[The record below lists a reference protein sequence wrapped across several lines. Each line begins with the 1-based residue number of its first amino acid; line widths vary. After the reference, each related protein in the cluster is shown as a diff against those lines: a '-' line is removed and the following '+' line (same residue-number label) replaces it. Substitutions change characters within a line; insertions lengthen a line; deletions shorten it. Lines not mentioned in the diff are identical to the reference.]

1 MPVEFHCE
9 HCGKLVK
16 APSEA
21 AGRKGKCPHCQVVCY
36 IPSPPE
42 EIEEIGLAPL
52 DDAEEMKRKRAL
64 EETAKLQHA
73 LLHDRATPAD
83 AAAGAGGRAAA
94 GGARPAARPDSSN
107 LGMPAAEV
115 EQLVAAFVSAM
126 SEGQF
131 DRADRVAG
139 RLQSERDQV
148 IAIVER
154 ISSGESSSVSL
165 PSLPKPVMLGFLK
178 QLRAKM

>member
-36 IPSPPE
+36 IPMPPE

-52 DDAEEMKRKRAL
+52 DDAEELKRKRAL

-83 AAAGAGGRAAA
+83 TAAGPGGRATA
-94 GGARPAARPDSSN
+94 GGTRPIARPESSN
-107 LGMPAAEV
+107 LGMPVAEV

-126 SEGQF
+126 SEGQLE
-131 DRADRVAG
+131 RADRVAG
-139 RLQSERDQV
+139 RLQAERDQV
-148 IAIVER
+148 ISVVER
-154 ISSGESSSVSL
+154 ISSAETTSVAMPTL
-165 PSLPKPVMLGFLK
+165 PRPVMLGFLK
-178 QLRAKM
+178 QLRAKL

>member
-9 HCGKLVK
+9 HCGKVVK

-21 AGRKGKCPHCQVVCY
+21 AGRKGKCPHCQAVCY

-52 DDAEEMKRKRAL
+52 DDAEELKRKRAL

-73 LLHDRATPAD
+73 LLHDRASPDSPGNTGRPTP
-83 AAAGAGGRAAA
+83 GAVRP
-94 GGARPAARPDSSN
+94 GARSEPSK
-107 LGMPAAEV
+107 LGMPEAEV
-115 EQLVAAFVSAM
+115 QQLVAAFLGAM
-126 SEGQF
+126 GDGQL
-131 DRADRVAG
+131 DRAERITS

-148 IAIVER
+148 ISIVER
-154 ISSGESSSVSL
+154 ISSNQATGVAL
-165 PSLPKPVMLGFLK
+165 PNLPRPVMLKFLN
-178 QLRAKM
+178 QLRDRM

>member
-9 HCGKLVK
+9 HCGKQVK

-21 AGRKGKCPHCQVVCY
+21 AGRKGKCPHCQAVCY

-52 DDAEEMKRKRAL
+52 DEADEMKRRRAL

-73 LLHDRATPAD
+73 LLHDRASPD
-83 AAAGAGGRAAA
+83 G
-94 GGARPAARPDSSN
+94 GGASGRPVPGAARPGARAEPSN
-107 LGMPAAEV
+107 LGMPLAEV
-115 EQLVAAFVSAM
+115 EQLVAAFISAM

-139 RLQSERDQV
+139 RLQNERDQV

-154 ISSGESSSVSL
+154 LSSGEASSIAL
-165 PSLPKPVMLGFLK
+165 PSLPRPVMLGFLK

>member
-36 IPSPPE
+36 IPMPPE

-52 DDAEEMKRKRAL
+52 DDAEEQKRKRAL
-64 EETAKLQHA
+64 EETARLQHA
-73 LLHDRATPAD
+73 LLHDRATPGEP
-83 AAAGAGGRAAA
+83 AGPGGRASAV
-94 GGARPAARPDSSN
+94 GSRPGARPESSN
-107 LGMPAAEV
+107 LGMPLAEV

-139 RLQSERDQV
+139 RLQGEREQV
-148 IAIVER
+148 ISVVER
-154 ISSGESSSVSL
+154 ISSAESTSVAM
-165 PSLPKPVMLGFLK
+165 PSLPRPVMLGFLK